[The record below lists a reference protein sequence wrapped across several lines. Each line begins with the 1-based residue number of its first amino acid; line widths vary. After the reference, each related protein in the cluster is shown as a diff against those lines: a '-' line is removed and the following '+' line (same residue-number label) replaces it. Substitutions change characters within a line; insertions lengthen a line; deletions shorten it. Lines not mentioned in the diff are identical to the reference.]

1 MTFCLTK
8 NATSVFMTDTNL
20 RDLHG
25 LLADELANRIRSGEA
40 APSDLN
46 VARQFLKDNG
56 IESLPVDDSPLKRLL
71 ETLPEPNQVQDFPT
85 QDIPHPSKYT
95 NN

>member
-1 MTFCLTK
+1 MT
-8 NATSVFMTDTNL
+8 ATNL

-71 ETLPEPNQVQDFPT
+71 ETLPDPNQVQNFPT
-85 QDIPHPSKYT
+85 QDIPHPSTKYT

>member
-1 MTFCLTK
+1 MD
-8 NATSVFMTDTNL
+8 NQGNSL

-25 LLADELANRIRSGEA
+25 LLADELAKRINTGEA

-56 IESLPVDDSPLKRLL
+56 IESLPVDDSPLRRLL
-71 ETLPEPNQVQDFPT
+71 ETLPDPEQVQEFPSK
-85 QDIPHPSKYT
+85 DVPHPSKYT

>member
-1 MTFCLTK
+1 MT
-8 NATSVFMTDTNL
+8 ATNL

-71 ETLPEPNQVQDFPT
+71 ETLPDPNQVQEFPT
-85 QDIPHPSKYT
+85 QDIPHPATKYT

>member
-1 MTFCLTK
+1 MFCLMK
-8 NATSVFMTDTNL
+8 NATSVYMTDIDL

-25 LLADELANRIRSGEA
+25 LLATELSKRIRSGEA

-46 VARQFLKDNG
+46 VARQYLKDNG
-56 IESLPVDDSPLKRLL
+56 IESLPVDDSPLKKLL
-71 ETLPEPNQVQDFPT
+71 ETLPDPSQVKTFPT
-85 QDIPHPSKYT
+85 EDVPHKPKF

>member
-1 MTFCLTK
+1 M
-8 NATSVFMTDTNL
+8 NMTDTNL

-56 IESLPVDDSPLKRLL
+56 IESLPVDDSPLKSLL
-71 ETLPEPNQVQDFPT
+71 ETLPDPNQVQEFPT

>member
-1 MTFCLTK
+1 MFCLTK
-8 NATSVFMTDTNL
+8 NATSVFMTGTNNL

-25 LLADELANRIRSGEA
+25 LLADELAKRIKSGEA

-71 ETLPEPNQVQDFPT
+71 ETLPDPQQVQEFPT
-85 QDIPHPSKYT
+85 QDVPHPSKYPS
-95 NN
+95 N